1 MISLI
6 KKIKCNEHLQKI
18 LTNLKYAII
27 YSRDIFKKN
36 LNNTQFP
43 KLDSFK
49 KKYIIIF
56 MPEFGLNAHAQYATE
71 LFRCLS
77 KLKKYNILFTKC
89 FDNFNQCMIKKY
101 NPHIFYKFQKGHC
114 FACTKNFFKNV
125 PFKDNVINLDYIS
138 DKYFDQ
144 SYKLDKKFMS
154 NEIEEFSNFKYN
166 SIEVANL
173 SFFDHL
179 IMNREY
185 KINPSKKQIEKIKE
199 SVSSNIKLVNCFD
212 YLNSKIDI
220 SHIFMIDEYSPQSTL
235 KRWAENKKIKTFN
248 FQSLSTKSDD
258 LEIFSSSTWAK
269 RGIDCIDVWS
279 KYNKLN
285 LSQYEINRAY
295 QDLTFRTVGRG
306 GHVFSSNYKKNFSKT
321 LVENLGLSQ
330 KKKTIGLFT
339 SSSDEE
345 RAYKFNMEVFYP
357 WISNKDAFK
366 NQLEWIDK
374 TISWVEKNRN
384 LQLVIGV
391 HPRLF
396 RGSNLTFKQSAEL
409 VELKK
414 RYFNRKYEYN
424 NVKIIW
430 PEQEISTYNIFELI
444 DVAVV
449 AWTSLANQLSLFGIP
464 VITGLEGNFRVTPN
478 FEGIIKVESKDAYFN
493 EISKKLNLGY
503 NDLKISTLISSVKW
517 SCLLNYGHEIYTNKL
532 KHRTLDLE
540 KILEGKTTILNERLF
555 YKEKNKKINTKT
567 IQDKSLKKCIS
578 NLAKVFS
585 QNNNKNKL
593 TQRLKELEIKLNI

>member
-1 MISLI
+1 MIPLI
-6 KKIKCNEHLQKI
+6 KKIILIEYIHKI

-27 YSRDIFKKN
+27 YSRYVLKKN
-36 LNNTQFP
+36 LNNTEFP
-43 KLDSFK
+43 KLDFFKK

-56 MPEFGLNAHAQYATE
+56 MPEFGIDAHAQYATE

-101 NPHIFYKFQKGHC
+101 NPHIFYKFKKGFC
-114 FACTKNFFKNV
+114 FSCTKNFFKNV
-125 PFKDNVINLDYIS
+125 PFKDNVINLDYIL
-138 DKYFDQ
+138 DKHFDQ

-154 NEIEEFSNFKYN
+154 NKIEEFKNFKYN
-166 SIEVANL
+166 SIEVANF

-179 IMNREY
+179 ILNREY

-199 SVSSNIKLVNCFD
+199 SVSSNIKTVNCFD
-212 YLNSKIDI
+212 YINSKIDI

-235 KRWAENKKIKTFN
+235 KRWAENKKIKTFS
-248 FQSLSTKSDD
+248 FQSLSTKSED
-258 LEIFSSSTWAK
+258 LEIYSSNTWTK
-269 RGIDCIDVWS
+269 RGIDCIDIWS
-279 KYNKLN
+279 KYSQLN
-285 LSQYEINRAY
+285 LSPCEINRTYKNLA
-295 QDLTFRTVGRG
+295 LRTVGSG
-306 GHVFSSNYKKNFSKT
+306 GHVFSSNYKKNYSKNFI
-321 LVENLGLSQ
+321 EKLGLSQ

-345 RAYKFNMEVFYP
+345 SAYKRNMEVFYP
-357 WISNKDAFK
+357 RILNKDAFK

-374 TISWVEKNRN
+374 TILWVEKKKN
-384 LQLVIGV
+384 LQLVVGV
-391 HPRLF
+391 HPRLS
-396 RGSNLTFKQSAEL
+396 RGSGLISKQSAEL
-409 VELKK
+409 GELKD

-424 NVKIIW
+424 NIKIIW
-430 PEQEISTYNIFELI
+430 PEQEVSTYNIFELI

-449 AWTSLANQLSLFGIP
+449 AWTSLANELSLFGIP

-478 FEGIIKVESKDAYFN
+478 FEGIIKVENKNAYFN

-503 NDLKISTLISSVKW
+503 NDLKISTLISSIKW
-517 SCLLNYGHEIYTNKL
+517 FCLLNYGHEIYTNKL
-532 KHRTLDLE
+532 QRQTLDLE
-540 KILEGKTTILNERLF
+540 KILEHKTTILNERF
-555 YKEKNKKINTKT
+555 FFKEKNKKLNTKI

-585 QNNNKNKL
+585 RNNNQTKL
-593 TQRLKELEIKLNI
+593 TQRLKQLEIQLN